1 MQSETHLEW
10 SNKELKASSH
20 LGTLM
25 KSVML
30 LHHLWCLFYWD
41 VEFQSFTGYYRRT
54 VTTQAGEE
62 AKKYFKAFCADKME
76 QNYIFVYLNDLIF
89 GGLLCKLPDPINK
102 LFVSC
107 VVGFSSI
114 NHPDTQFHQLERKEA
129 DVSVRGG
136 NGEMKKC
143 INNRNTSVNI
153 N

>member
-1 MQSETHLEW
+1 MFILLRCRVFKVLLDITGGLSQHKLE
-10 SNKELKASSH
+10 KK
-20 LGTLM
+20 
-25 KSVML
+25 
-30 LHHLWCLFYWD
+30 
-41 VEFQSFTGYYRRT
+41 Q
-54 VTTQAGEE
+54 
-62 AKKYFKAFCADKME
+62 KKYFKAFCADKIE

-114 NHPDTQFHQLERKEA
+114 NHPDTQFHQLQRKAA

-143 INNRNTSVNI
+143 INNRNTSVNT